1 MAHGDHLKYQAK
13 PKAGRQTLFRLTSYL
28 VCDRLLLSVIGV
40 LIVLSIAA
48 NLGGSYLLR
57 PIINRYI
64 IPGDFLGLGKML
76 GILIGVYLTGV
87 LAVYVEYRLLNKIGQ
102 RTVARM
108 REDLFLELE
117 NSENGEYET
126 EVEKGGE
133 VALEQFHITRL
144 ILPAFNVRVGH
155 VIVPVGLTN
164 THHEPINFFGTSRP
178 EGETSILPS
187 TWHETGIEFYGTFGR
202 WYSRFSYQALVVAG
216 LNPNGFDRDTW
227 VAGGKQGL
235 FETDNFTSPA
245 YVGRLNYERVLGL
258 RIGGS
263 VYYCADA
270 ARNADK
276 KQTYSSI
283 GDA

>member
-87 LAVYVEYRLLNKIGQ
+87 FAVYVEYRLLNKIGQ

-108 REDLFLELE
+108 REDLFRKMEQLPVGYFDTHQHGDLMSRYT
-117 NSENGEYET
+117 NDMDRISD
-126 EVEKGGE
+126 
-133 VALEQFHITRL
+133 ALTDSLCFDRSGYFL
-144 ILPAFNVRVGH
+144 SDVGH
-155 VIVPVGLTN
+155 QPDLDLG
-164 THHEPINFFGTSRP
+164 HFGYCP
-178 EGETSILPS
+178 
-187 TWHETGIEFYGTFGR
+187 
-202 WYSRFSYQALVVAG
+202 
-216 LNPNGFDRDTW
+216 
-227 VAGGKQGL
+227 
-235 FETDNFTSPA
+235 TD
-245 YVGRLNYERVLGL
+245 VLECPGNC
-258 RIGGS
+258 S
-263 VYYCADA
+263 
-270 ARNADK
+270 
-276 KQTYSSI
+276 
-283 GDA
+283 